1 MAPRDMLATAASQ
14 GGGAASW
21 SWYVPVG
28 LTALVIAVVPVGMY
42 FRKTLMRWAPW
53 LFMSGSTAIL
63 VAAIA
68 GVDGA
73 DELAKSLARPA
84 PKDFREYIVIGA
96 FIVVWNLVDYARR
109 RGRGGEGG
117 GWDADGVGGCSDDEG
132 GGCDFEGD

>member
-1 MAPRDMLATAASQ
+1 MAPFDMLATAASQ
-14 GGGAASW
+14 GGGAANW

-53 LFMSGSTAIL
+53 LFMFCSTAIV

-73 DELAKSLARPA
+73 DELAQSLAGPA
-84 PKDFREYIVIGA
+84 PKDFREYIVIGV
-96 FIVVWNLVDYARR
+96 FVVVWNLVGYARR

-117 GWDADGVGGCSDDEG
+117 GWDGGGGGSDDEG